1 MSRIVRISL
10 LLLFLVAALVI
21 TSSTLASSAPQ
32 IDVLRVDGAIVP
44 AVASYIDRGI
54 SHAEE
59 NQASVVIIE
68 LSTPGGLL
76 STTEDI
82 VSHISKAQIPV
93 VVYVPKGGWAASAG
107 AFITLAADVAAMG
120 PESVIGA
127 STPIA
132 GGGGELSDDERNKA
146 INLASQWMKSI
157 AEEHGR
163 NEEAAMAAVTQA
175 ASFSANEALGSSELS
190 AHNQEILKGIKKL
203 EPPLIDLVAEDL
215 DELVAKLVSGIT
227 LANGETFSIPAG
239 TQNEIG
245 MTAIEKFLQAI
256 SDPNI
261 AYILLALATTGLIL
275 ELVNPGAILP
285 GVVGAISLIL
295 AFYSLAVLEASWA
308 GVFFIVLGFILFIL
322 EAFVTSYGM
331 LTIGAIASLV
341 MGSVILFGGGP
352 ELFHIDWW
360 VVTLVVILFSAI
372 FLFFIGAIIR
382 AHRRRPTTGKE
393 GLIGKTAT
401 AQTTLDPTGMVL
413 VEGELWTATSEKGKI
428 EVGEEVIVTKVEGL
442 KLTVTKKQQGG

>member
-360 VVTLVVILFSAI
+360 VITLVVILFSAI

-428 EVGEEVIVTKVEGL
+428 EVGEEVTVTKVEGL